1 MTKRID
7 MRRSILLGL
16 LLSTLLTAAAG
27 AQSPEAAR
35 GVCDRELAPAS
46 LKSEQAKDKNRMVD
60 CSCLTGFLVGR
71 YGESDAELIVRL
83 LAASTAESKE
93 RLEAI
98 RTQYGNEAIGALM
111 KRVGAFAKMGR
122 DADKACPMI
131 ASR

>member
-1 MTKRID
+1 
-7 MRRSILLGL
+7 MRRSIVPGL
-16 LLSTLLTAAAG
+16 FLSISLTAAAG
-27 AQSPEAAR
+27 AQSSESAR
-35 GVCDRELAPAS
+35 GVCDREFAPAS
-46 LKSEQAKDKNRMVD
+46 LKSEQAKNKNRMVD

-71 YGESDAELIVRL
+71 YGASDTEIIVQL

-122 DADKACPMI
+122 EADNACPMI
-131 ASR
+131 AAPR